1 MVFDNTIPVE
11 GGHVVSP
18 FTVHFSGHFGGGQ
31 SSLWGASFLI
41 VHFFT
46 CLHTDKGYSINV

>member
-11 GGHVVSP
+11 GGHVVSH

-31 SSLWGASFLI
+31 SSSWGASFLI
-41 VHFFT
+41 VHFLT
-46 CLHTDKGYSINV
+46 LSTYRQGL